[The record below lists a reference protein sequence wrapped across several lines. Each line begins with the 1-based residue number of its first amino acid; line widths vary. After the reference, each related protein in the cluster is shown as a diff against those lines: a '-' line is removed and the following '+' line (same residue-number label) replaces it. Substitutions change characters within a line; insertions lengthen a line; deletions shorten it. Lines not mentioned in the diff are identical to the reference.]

1 VPQLEEEVVP
11 QLEEEVVPELE
22 EETLLDGA
30 DSGHTLAADLRIH
43 EATSKETLQYTVE
56 EGNSCHNVAQGDG
69 NEASMIVKAKDTKD
83 LTSPCKPT
91 LGTILEEDEGDSEV
105 EVENALHETELLSIP
120 SSPQSQFES
129 DYEHGE
135 HDESSCFE
143 KATQDGAT
151 SSSSVKEQ
159 PDCTDMEEN
168 KENNYELTE
177 CGINSSPLHSFSDEV
192 VAGLR
197 GLDGAILLLQKA
209 RHDLLRQVGAHL
221 EAREVNVGKCYKP
234 GCLKTAKHK
243 CPGCFQVQYCSKQC
257 QEMAWRQYH
266 KEECEQ
272 LGHPVASVC

>member
-1 VPQLEEEVVP
+1 MKFRLF
-11 QLEEEVVPELE
+11 
-22 EETLLDGA
+22 
-30 DSGHTLAADLRIH
+30 IH
-43 EATSKETLQYTVE
+43 
-56 EGNSCHNVAQGDG
+56 
-69 NEASMIVKAKDTKD
+69 
-83 LTSPCKPT
+83 PCV
-91 LGTILEEDEGDSEV
+91 S
-105 EVENALHETELLSIP
+105 NP

-177 CGINSSPLHSFSDEV
+177 CGIDASPLHSFSDEV

-209 RHDLLRQVGAHL
+209 RHDLLRQVIGGQFL
-221 EAREVNVGKCYKP
+221 
-234 GCLKTAKHK
+234 
-243 CPGCFQVQYCSKQC
+243 FS
-257 QEMAWRQYH
+257 
-266 KEECEQ
+266 
-272 LGHPVASVC
+272 

>member
-1 VPQLEEEVVP
+1 MEEGA
-11 QLEEEVVPELE
+11 
-22 EETLLDGA
+22 LDGA
-30 DSGHTLAADLRIH
+30 AYGHTPAEDLRNH

-56 EGNSCHNVAQGDG
+56 DENSCQNIAEGDG
-69 NEASMIVKAKDTKD
+69 NEASMIVNPKGTKD

-91 LGTILEEDEGDSEV
+91 LSTILEEDEGDSEV
-105 EVENALHETELLSIP
+105 EVENTLHETELVSIP

-143 KATQDGAT
+143 KATQDGAI
-151 SSSSVKEQ
+151 SSSSIKEQ

-177 CGINSSPLHSFSDEV
+177 CGINASPPHSFSDEV

-209 RHDLLRQVGAHL
+209 RHELLRQVIGDQLHFSEL
-221 EAREVNVGKCYKP
+221 E
-234 GCLKTAKHK
+234 
-243 CPGCFQVQYCSKQC
+243 S
-257 QEMAWRQYH
+257 
-266 KEECEQ
+266 
-272 LGHPVASVC
+272 

>member
-1 VPQLEEEVVP
+1 
-11 QLEEEVVPELE
+11 
-22 EETLLDGA
+22 
-30 DSGHTLAADLRIH
+30 
-43 EATSKETLQYTVE
+43 
-56 EGNSCHNVAQGDG
+56 
-69 NEASMIVKAKDTKD
+69 MIVNPEDTKD

-105 EVENALHETELLSIP
+105 EVENTLHETDLVSIP

-151 SSSSVKEQ
+151 SSSSNKE
-159 PDCTDMEEN
+159 PSDCTDMEEN
-168 KENNYELTE
+168 KENNYEQTE
-177 CGINSSPLHSFSDEV
+177 CGINASPPHSFSDEV

-209 RHDLLRQVGAHL
+209 RHELLRQVIGGQFLFSEFNSQVGAHL

-243 CPGCFQVQYCSKQC
+243 CPGCFQVLLVDFWK
-257 QEMAWRQYH
+257 
-266 KEECEQ
+266 
-272 LGHPVASVC
+272 